1 MSEVKRLRARTGMSQ
16 RALARAAETSQ
27 PTISAYEGGRKAPT
41 ITTLRRL
48 AEASGLEMSVQFL
61 TPMTREDRR
70 SLALHEVVARRL
82 EAEPV
87 RVLAKAR
94 ANLRRMRDANPGPNE
109 SHMVRDDLPF
119 KLVGRP
125 LRSSGAVRT
134 ELVRTDLLPLMAGLI
149 AAGGSSGSQGL
160 DDHERSQLDRLF
172 HDGPQSIA

>member
-27 PTISAYEGGRKAPT
+27 PTIAAYESGRKAPT

-70 SLALHEVVARRL
+70 SLALHEAVARRL

-94 ANLRRMRDANPGPNE
+94 ANLRRMRDANPG
-109 SHMVRDDLPF
+109 
-119 KLVGRP
+119 
-125 LRSSGAVRT
+125 
-134 ELVRTDLLPLMAGLI
+134 
-149 AAGGSSGSQGL
+149 AASIMREWEVL
-160 DDHERSQLDRLF
+160 LDRPIEDLVALLEDPGLRARELRHATPF
-172 HDGPQSIA
+172 AGVLTAPERTQVYNRFAADELRRGQPFRPRKSR